1 MLRRLFSSQTRVDL
15 LVLLLGRPEE
25 RFYVREL
32 ARQLKRDIS
41 GIKRELDNLE
51 KAGIL
56 QSVKAGNLRYY
67 SASPRSP
74 VYSELKAIVDK
85 TRAVPGTVGA
95 ALRRV
100 KGIVVAFLY
109 GAKADALAT
118 DAGALDLIVVGSPE
132 MPALNQAVAD
142 LEQRL
147 GREINLLAF
156 DRAEF
161 VRRREEG
168 DPFLT
173 EVLQGDRVVVA
184 GSDEAL

>member
-1 MLRRLFSSQTRVDL
+1 MLRRLFSSKTRVEL
-15 LVLLLGRPEE
+15 LVLFLSRPEE

-56 QSVKAGNLRYY
+56 QSVKVGNLRYY
-67 SASPRSP
+67 GANLQSP
-74 VYSELKAIVDK
+74 VHPELKAIIQK
-85 TRAVPGTVGA
+85 TRAVPGTIASV
-95 ALRRV
+95 LRKV
-100 KGIVVAFLY
+100 EGVVAAFLY

-118 DAGALDLIVVGSPE
+118 DAGALDLIIVGSPD
-132 MPALNQAVAD
+132 MAALNQTVAG

-147 GREINLLAF
+147 GREINLLVF

-173 EVLQGDRVVVA
+173 EVLQGDRVALV
-184 GSDEAL
+184 GSDYAL

>member
-15 LVLLLGRPEE
+15 LVLLLGHPED

-41 GIKRELDNLE
+41 GTKRELDNLE
-51 KAGIL
+51 KTGIL

-67 SASPRSP
+67 SANPRSP
-74 VYSELKAIVDK
+74 IYPELKSIVDK
-85 TRAVPGTVGA
+85 TRAIPATVAA

-100 KGIVVAFLY
+100 EGIVVAFLY

-132 MPALNQAVAD
+132 MGALNQAVGD

-147 GREINLLAF
+147 GREINILVF

-161 VRRREEG
+161 LRRREEG

-184 GSDEAL
+184 GSDDAL

>member
-1 MLRRLFSSQTRVDL
+1 MLQRLFSSQTRVDL
-15 LVLLLGRPEE
+15 LVLFLSRPGD
-25 RFYVREL
+25 RVYVREL

-51 KAGIL
+51 KVGIL

-67 SASPRSP
+67 SANARSP
-74 VYSELKAIVDK
+74 VYVELKAIIDK
-85 TRAVPGTVGA
+85 TRAIPATVA
-95 ALRRV
+95 SALRQV
-100 KGIVVAFLY
+100 QGIVVAFLY

-132 MPALNQAVAD
+132 MAALNQAVAD

-147 GREINLLAF
+147 GREINILVF

-161 VRRREEG
+161 LRRREEG

-184 GSDEAL
+184 GSDEAV

>member
-15 LVLLLGRPEE
+15 LVLFLSRPEE

-41 GIKRELDNLE
+41 RELDNLE

-56 QSVKAGNLRYY
+56 QSVKVGNLLYY
-67 SASPRSP
+67 SANLQSP
-74 VYSELKAIVDK
+74 VYPELKAMIDK
-85 TRAVPGTVGA
+85 TRAVPGTIAA
-95 ALRRV
+95 ALRKLEGV
-100 KGIVVAFLY
+100 VVAFLY

-118 DAGALDLIVVGSPE
+118 DAGALDLIIVGSPD
-132 MPALNQAVAD
+132 MAALNQTVAQ

-147 GREINLLAF
+147 RREINLLVF

-161 VRRREEG
+161 ARRREEG

-173 EVLQGDRVVVA
+173 EVLQGDRVVLV
-184 GSDEAL
+184 GSDDAL

>member
-1 MLRRLFSSQTRVDL
+1 MLQRLFSSQTRVDL
-15 LVLLLGRPEE
+15 LVRLLGRPEE

-32 ARQLKRDIS
+32 ARQLRRDIS

-56 QSVKAGNLRYY
+56 QSLKVGNLRYY
-67 SASPRSP
+67 SANLRSP
-74 VYSELKAIVDK
+74 VYPELKAIIDK
-85 TRAVPGTVGA
+85 TRGVPGTIAA
-95 ALRRV
+95 ALRKV
-100 KGIVVAFLY
+100 EGVVAAFLY

-118 DAGALDLIVVGSPE
+118 DAGALDLIVVGSAD
-132 MPALNQAVAD
+132 MAGLNQTVAD

-147 GREINLLAF
+147 GREINLLVF

-173 EVLQGDRVVVA
+173 EVLQGDRVVVV
-184 GSDEAL
+184 GSDDAL